1 MEVIDLLKPSEAK
14 IKKLNEL
21 IKRQELS
28 IQDIENEIM
37 NSNNIHLIYLAG
49 INIEGINLG
58 RISHIISKS
67 NEGYYIVN
75 FAYFIILK
83 NHDYKSSILKDL
95 ANGIKRCK
103 EAKFMYYYLKII
115 PDAPIKEIIESI
127 LLTDNADYIYY
138 TLRDIGPKLNIETK
152 KRLAYKLIELK
163 SAEYIVWASLLV
175 PEIDINEYAKGLLQS
190 KRTMSYGVY
199 ICKLL
204 ETDKPIE
211 EDIKSKLIEALI
223 STGDFK
229 RIIRLVEN
237 SEKGIYIKVINQLLN
252 NHINYSDSNFWLN
265 YIIPLAVCEKECSSY
280 AVDKII
286 SSGNVEFITITIYYI
301 KDEELKKKLQESL
314 KRIPNLND
322 AYDKANVSDKVIK
335 RVLIQNIAG

>member
-1 MEVIDLLKPSEAK
+1 
-14 IKKLNEL
+14 
-21 IKRQELS
+21 
-28 IQDIENEIM
+28 M
-37 NSNNIHLIYLAG
+37 NSNNMHLIYLAG

-67 NEGYYIVN
+67 NDGYYIIN
-75 FAYFIILK
+75 FAYFIISK
-83 NHDYKSSILKDL
+83 NYDNKSSILKDL

-103 EAKFMYYYLKII
+103 QAKFMYYYLKII
-115 PDAPIKEIIESI
+115 PESPIKEIIESI
-127 LLTDNADYIYY
+127 LLTDNAEYIYY
-138 TLRDIGPKLNIETK
+138 TLRDIEPKLNLETK

-163 SAEYIVWASLLV
+163 SAEYIVWASHLV
-175 PEIDINEYAKGLLQS
+175 PEIDINEYAKGLLES

-199 ICKLL
+199 ICKFL
-204 ETDKPIE
+204 EANEFME

-237 SEKGIYIKVINQLLN
+237 PKSSIYVGVINQLLN
-252 NHINYSDSNFWLN
+252 NHINYSDSNFWIN
-265 YIIPLAVCEKECSSY
+265 YIIPLAVCEKKCSSY

-286 SSGNVEFITITIYYI
+286 ASGNVEFITITIYYI
-301 KDEELKKKLQESL
+301 KDEELKKKLQASL